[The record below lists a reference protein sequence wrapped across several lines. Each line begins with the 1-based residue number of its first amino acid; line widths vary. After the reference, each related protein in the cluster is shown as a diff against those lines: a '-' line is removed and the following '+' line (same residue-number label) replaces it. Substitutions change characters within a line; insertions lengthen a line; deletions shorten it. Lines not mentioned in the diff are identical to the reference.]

1 MKLLL
6 LNSFK
11 ANLVPQTV
19 ALNWTQLHTG
29 PIGRSVCLVRLLV
42 AAELFSDCALV
53 IMAGSVLKN
62 KQPLNLGITLA
73 SSRQFIRLACSDLSA
88 ASSSCQGHCKHKPRH
103 EMAGGK

>member
-62 KQPLNLGITLA
+62 KTT
-73 SSRQFIRLACSDLSA
+73 FE
-88 ASSSCQGHCKHKPRH
+88 PRYH
-103 EMAGGK
+103 PCLLF

>member
-1 MKLLL
+1 MLLEAPYFLVLLEACFLFPTHLPSPLQTQNAGMKLLL

-62 KQPLNLGITLA
+62 KTT
-73 SSRQFIRLACSDLSA
+73 FE
-88 ASSSCQGHCKHKPRH
+88 PRYH
-103 EMAGGK
+103 PCLLF